1 VSAGSLIV
9 TEIPTAGGGV
19 APVALGRTL
28 MHEHVFV
35 LTPDVQQNYPGE
47 WDEDAQVAGAIEKLT
62 ALKAAGIDTIVDP
75 TVVGLGRYIPRIA
88 RIAEQV
94 EVNIVVAT
102 GVYTYDDVPNFFRLR
117 GPGMRPGLPEP
128 MVELFVRDLTVG
140 IADTG
145 VRAAF
150 LKCAI
155 DVPGMTAGVERVL
168 RAVAKA
174 HLATNAPVMVH
185 TAPRRQNG
193 LAVDELLIAAGVDPH
208 AVLLAHCG
216 DSSDADHLSA
226 LAEKGYLLGM
236 DRFGV
241 DIIAPF
247 EERVGI
253 VVELA
258 ARGYAERMVLAH
270 DAACYLDWFD
280 PALPPYQPNWHYLHI
295 SNDVLPA
302 LRERGVTEAQIDTM
316 LIDNPRRWF
325 AR

>member
-1 VSAGSLIV
+1 V
-9 TEIPTAGGGV
+9 TEIATAGGAV
-19 APVALGRTL
+19 STAALGRTL

-35 LTPDVQQNYPGE
+35 LTTDVQQNYPGE
-47 WDEDAQVAGAIEKLT
+47 WDEQAQVAGAIDKLT
-62 ALKAAGIDTIVDP
+62 ELKAAGIDTIVDP

-102 GVYTYDDVPNFFRLR
+102 GIYTYDEVPNFFRMR
-117 GPGMRPGLPEP
+117 GPVMGVDLPEP
-128 MVELFVRDLTVG
+128 MVKHFVRDLTVG

-155 DVPGMTAGVERVL
+155 DAPGMTPGVERVL
-168 RAVAKA
+168 RAVATA

-185 TAPRRQNG
+185 TSPRRRTG
-193 LAVDELLIAAGVDPH
+193 LAVDDLLVAAGVDPD

-236 DRFGV
+236 DRFGL
-241 DIIAPF
+241 DMIAPF
-247 EERVGI
+247 EERVRI
-253 VVELA
+253 VAELA
-258 ARGYAERMVLAH
+258 ARGYAERMVLSH
-270 DAACYLDWFD
+270 DAACYLDWVD
-280 PALPPYQPNWHYLHI
+280 PTMLRSWPNWHYLHI

-302 LRERGVTEAQIDTM
+302 LREQGVTDAQIETM
-316 LIDNPRRWF
+316 LVHNPRRWF
-325 AR
+325 ER